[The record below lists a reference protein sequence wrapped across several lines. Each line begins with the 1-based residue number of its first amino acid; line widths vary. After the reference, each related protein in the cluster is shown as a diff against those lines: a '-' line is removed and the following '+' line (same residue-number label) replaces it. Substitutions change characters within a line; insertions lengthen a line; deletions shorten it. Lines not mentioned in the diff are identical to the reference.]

1 MVAIEMNVKVVD
13 RKNEGNIYK
22 DHFIYGAWSGD
33 EEKEEFIQYLRLGYF
48 AHTKHDSL
56 RQLKESAADSEI
68 VRAVILEKTYDE
80 KVLQQAQS
88 EYLYFFKAKHGKL
101 PSFKKQ

>member
-1 MVAIEMNVKVVD
+1 MNVKVVD

-33 EEKEEFIQYLRLGYF
+33 EEKEEFIQYLRLGYY
-48 AHTKHDSL
+48 AQMKHGEL
-56 RQLKESAADSEI
+56 RKLEPKEGDSEI